1 MLSETTERTP
11 KVWIKPQCPFYKTE
25 NVYFQMLELLSKMHL
40 DEGRTLKKIFSP
52 GFTLDWISTP
62 GTMFLLIFRITGA
75 SQVKNTP
82 ANAGD
87 SKRLELDPWV
97 RKIPW
102 GRKWQ
107 STPVFLP
114 GKSHGQRSLAG
125 CRPWGREEWDMTEQ
139 HRRNGR

>member
-1 MLSETTERTP
+1 
-11 KVWIKPQCPFYKTE
+11 
-25 NVYFQMLELLSKMHL
+25 MHL

-114 GKSHGQRSLAG
+114 GKSHGQRSLVG
-125 CRPWGREEWDMTEQ
+125 YRPWGREEWDMTEQ